1 MTAADRF
8 EALFLLWNLECVHN
22 ILVFNQPYFIYL
34 IPQYFKVDF
43 ISRMRVPKAKG
54 VEYAGRRSFSPKVR
68 GKKSSKKF
76 LARDL
81 LKDERM
87 VQFDYESGEY
97 NLLCLIKWAFL
108 YNIQSWCGTFHL
120 FLSYFLRIKYK

>member
-1 MTAADRF
+1 M
-8 EALFLLWNLECVHN
+8 
-22 ILVFNQPYFIYL
+22 FNQPYFIYL

-97 NLLCLIKWAFL
+97 NLLCLIK
-108 YNIQSWCGTFHL
+108 
-120 FLSYFLRIKYK
+120 